1 MASRSSLFHSPLLLL
16 GGFFFVLIVI
26 LGASRLSHSA
36 DGDGIAPNELLVETL
51 GAYDGG
57 LAPARDRYIGRVEAG
72 RRVELGFDI
81 ASVLTKITRR
91 EGESFNKGD
100 LLASLDARRL
110 RAQQTELKANLAR
123 SIASLK
129 LAEASLKRIQGLRRS
144 GNVSEQSLDEALRQ
158 KEAAMADRELVEA
171 QLASVDLEI
180 EKSKLFAPFD
190 GVVVDRLSE
199 EGRTVS
205 LGVPVLL
212 VEESGAAEIRV
223 NVPLELARE
232 IEPGQ
237 VVSLIRDKVEMQGR
251 VERINLSLTSSRVS
265 EIYVQPMDQSL
276 ALVPGELLYFEVAR
290 KQAQE
295 GIWVPMASLVEYGRG
310 LWALY
315 MAIPEAESS
324 EHAIIERTVV
334 EILSLRGGYALVRG
348 GLSEQNYRY
357 VLNDATH
364 RVVDGQRVRIASKT
378 QVN

>member
-1 MASRSSLFHSPLLLL
+1 
-16 GGFFFVLIVI
+16 
-26 LGASRLSHSA
+26 
-36 DGDGIAPNELLVETL
+36 
-51 GAYDGG
+51 
-57 LAPARDRYIGRVEAG
+57 
-72 RRVELGFDI
+72 
-81 ASVLTKITRR
+81 
-91 EGESFNKGD
+91 
-100 LLASLDARRL
+100 
-110 RAQQTELKANLAR
+110 
-123 SIASLK
+123 LK

-199 EGRTVS
+199 EGRTVA

-315 MAIPEAESS
+315 MAIPEAEGS